1 LRNTSSQSNQHSQ
14 LTNSPRA
21 GIIGLST
28 AHHIQQHLAPTQS
41 LLVVARDFPSSTSID
56 YTSPWAG
63 AHYRPIPGTSAQAR
77 KEANQARRTYE
88 HFKSLSASEPDAGIR
103 FIEGIEHLEAPPAEY
118 VDGIGVDVAYGHL
131 DDFRHLGGD
140 DDDDGSE
147 LPEGVR
153 WGVRYKTYVVNSPV
167 YCAFLLRRILSN
179 GGRTRACT
187 LSNAEEAFRL
197 DRNVRA
203 VINCS
208 GLGFGD
214 AKSFII
220 RGIRHCIP
228 LSLSWDRQK

>member
-1 LRNTSSQSNQHSQ
+1 M
-14 LTNSPRA
+14 
-21 GIIGLST
+21 
-28 AHHIQQHLAPTQS
+28 
-41 LLVVARDFPSSTSID
+41 
-56 YTSPWAG
+56 
-63 AHYRPIPGTSAQAR
+63 
-77 KEANQARRTYE
+77 
-88 HFKSLSASEPDAGIR
+88 
-103 FIEGIEHLEAPPAEY
+103 
-118 VDGIGVDVAYGHL
+118 DGNGVDAAYGHL
-131 DDFRHLGGD
+131 DDFRDLGGD
-140 DDDDGSE
+140 GDDDDGSE

-179 GGRTRACT
+179 GGRTRVCT

-228 LSLSWDRQK
+228 PSLSWDRQR